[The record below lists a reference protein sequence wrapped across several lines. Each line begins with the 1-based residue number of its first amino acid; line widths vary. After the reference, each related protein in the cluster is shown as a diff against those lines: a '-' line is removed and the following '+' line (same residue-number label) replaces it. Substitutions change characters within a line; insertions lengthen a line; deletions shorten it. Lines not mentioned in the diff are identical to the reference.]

1 MINKMQINNLRSS
14 ASKQLKQWLSIIQDW
29 IYPPTCLLCGDDG
42 SDQFDLCQPCHN
54 SLPFYQ
60 GGCCLCAAP
69 MPLTIRSTAVCG
81 ECQIR
86 PPDFDNTHV
95 SFAYQEPI
103 RHLIHGLKF
112 SSRFVNAHLLATLMV
127 EQLRAIPNKPD
138 LLIPVPL
145 HPQRYRQRG
154 FNQSIELTRHLTKQL
169 HIPYSLSSCHRIRNT
184 IPQAELGAKQRR
196 RNLHRTFSAQT
207 LIDIKSVAI
216 IDDVMT
222 TGSTVRAIATT
233 LKRSGVDNIQIWVC
247 ARA

>member
-1 MINKMQINNLRSS
+1 MQINKLH
-14 ASKQLKQWLSIIQDW
+14 ATAPKQLKQCLSIIQNW
-29 IYPPTCLLCGDDG
+29 VYPPTCLLCGDDG
-42 SDQFDLCQPCHN
+42 NQQLDLCHACHT

-60 GGCCLCAAP
+60 GGCSLCAAP
-69 MPLTIRSTAVCG
+69 MPASMNSTAVCG

-86 PPDFDNTHV
+86 PPDFDYTHA

-103 RHLIHGLKF
+103 RHLVHGLKF
-112 SSRFVNAHLLATLMV
+112 SARFVNARLLATLMA
-127 EQLRAIPNKPD
+127 EQLQAIPNQPD

-154 FNQSIELTRHLTKQL
+154 FNQSIELTRHIAKQL
-169 HIPYSLSSCHRIRNT
+169 QIPCNLNSCQRIRNN

-196 RNLHRTFSAQT
+196 RNLHRTFTAKPLSGV
-207 LIDIKSVAI
+207 KSVAI

-222 TGSTVRAIATT
+222 TGSTARAIAKI
-233 LKRSGVDNIQIWVC
+233 LKRSGVRNIQVWVC

>member
-1 MINKMQINNLRSS
+1 
-14 ASKQLKQWLSIIQDW
+14 
-29 IYPPTCLLCGDDG
+29 
-42 SDQFDLCQPCHN
+42 
-54 SLPFYQ
+54 
-60 GGCCLCAAP
+60 

-112 SSRFVNAHLLATLMV
+112 SSRFVNARLLATLMAD
-127 EQLRAIPNKPD
+127 QLQTIPNKPD

-154 FNQSIELTRHLTKQL
+154 FNQSIVLTRHLSKIL
-169 HIPYSLSSCHRIRNT
+169 LIPTNLNNCHRIRNN

-196 RNLHRTFSAQT
+196 RNLRRTFSAQPLT
-207 LIDIKSVAI
+207 DIKSVAI

-222 TGSTVRAIATT
+222 TGSTVRALATV
-233 LKRSGVDNIQIWVC
+233 LKHSGVDNIQIWVC